1 VHDIEESIW
10 SPKYGIKGKIDLTLQ
25 LEIKMSAYAT
35 LAKKTTEKSEAN
47 KIETHVV
54 PVELKSGR
62 TTFSAEHEGQVMLYS
77 LLNKEK
83 RKSSDFGLLLYLK
96 DMKMKFIKVSENSI
110 RGLIQLR
117 NELVHYISSSK
128 YPSLKNDERICSKC
142 SYLTICSLFNT
153 KTDQPASNELAIYS
167 AALAHLTNAHQEYFF
182 KWYTMLEYE
191 FKDEKQF
198 DSGNLVWWRS
208 KEELEEK
215 GFTVFDLQ
223 YIKPFDMQLSGSDY
237 TGEGFYSFE
246 FKKTNPSSS
255 TTFNLKANDMILLT
269 SQTDNLVGIAQ
280 GFIRAISGNNTVF
293 SLLVDKNLALSKI
306 SKDHLFRIEKINFRS
321 AIQLNYTNL
330 GKLMDVKH
338 AALRSFIIDRVAP
351 EFDSSLSKQ
360 NILKTKS
367 LFKNLNQ
374 SQQAAILKAMMA
386 RDFLLIKGYPGT
398 GKTTT
403 IAALIAILA
412 KLEKKVLF
420 CCFTNSAVDN
430 LLLKVAGS
438 KYEIDFLR
446 IGSHDKIHPDI
457 QPYELSAQTAHI
469 KDTKALEEFYLKK
482 VIFFNSVF
490 GSSSF

>member
-1 VHDIEESIW
+1 
-10 SPKYGIKGKIDLTLQ
+10 
-25 LEIKMSAYAT
+25 LEIKISAYSS
-35 LAKKTTEKSEAN
+35 LAKKTTEKNEAN
-47 KIETHVV
+47 KVETHVV

-117 NELVHYISSSK
+117 NELVHYISSSR
-128 YPSLKNDERICSKC
+128 YPVLKNEERICSKC
-142 SYLTICSLFNT
+142 SYLTVCSLLN
-153 KTDQPASNELAIYS
+153 KKPDQPISNELSIYS
-167 AALAHLTNAHQEYFF
+167 EAVTHLTTLHQEYFF
-182 KWYTMLEYE
+182 KWYSMLEHE
-191 FKDEKQF
+191 FKNEKQF
-198 DSGNLVWWRS
+198 DSGNLLWWRS
-208 KEELEEK
+208 KEELEAK
-215 GFTVFDLQ
+215 GWTVFDLQ
-223 YIKPFDMQLSGSDY
+223 YIKKFDTQVSGSDY

-246 FKKTNPSSS
+246 FKKMKISSN
-255 TTFNLKANDMILLT
+255 TEFNLKENDMILLT
-269 SQTDNLVGIAQ
+269 SQTDDMVGIAQ
-280 GFIRAISGNNTVF
+280 GFIRSISGNNMQFT
-293 SLLVDKNLALSKI
+293 LLVDKNLALCKI
-306 SKDHLFRIEKINFRS
+306 NKDHLFRIDKINFRS

-330 GKLMDVKH
+330 GKLMDVKYS
-338 AALRSFIIDRVAP
+338 ALRSYIIDRAAP
-351 EFDSSLSKQ
+351 EFDPSLPKQ

-386 RDFLLIKGYPGT
+386 RDYLLIKGYPGT

-403 IAALIAILA
+403 IAALIAILT

-438 KYEIDFLR
+438 NYDIDFLR
-446 IGSHDKIHPDI
+446 IGSYEKIHPDI
-457 QPYELSAQTAHI
+457 QQYELTAQTTGI
-469 KDTKALEEFYLKK
+469 KNTKGLEEFYSKK
-482 VIFFNSVF
+482 VILFL
-490 GSSSF
+490 GLLYI